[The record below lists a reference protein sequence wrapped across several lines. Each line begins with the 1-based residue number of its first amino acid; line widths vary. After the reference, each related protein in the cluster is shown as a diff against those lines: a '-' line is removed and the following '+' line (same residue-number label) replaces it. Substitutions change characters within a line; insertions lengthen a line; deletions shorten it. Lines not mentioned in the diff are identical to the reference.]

1 MYVIVASYV
10 VISLV
15 VISILTKELDKSDTE
30 NVNLRAE
37 VFRLQQELDRQS
49 KNT

>member
-1 MYVIVASYV
+1 MYIIIASYV

-15 VISILTKELDKSDTE
+15 IIAILTKELDRMDTE
-30 NVNLRAE
+30 NMNLRAE
-37 VFRLQQELDRQS
+37 SFRLQQELDRQS